1 MCVSVSINHHLSFRV
16 QNAEWNI
23 SVGRQHMS
31 NDITFAVQY
40 QRTGL
45 SAWDYSNCCNAFYL
59 IRGITGLILH

>member
-1 MCVSVSINHHLSFRV
+1 
-16 QNAEWNI
+16 
-23 SVGRQHMS
+23 MS